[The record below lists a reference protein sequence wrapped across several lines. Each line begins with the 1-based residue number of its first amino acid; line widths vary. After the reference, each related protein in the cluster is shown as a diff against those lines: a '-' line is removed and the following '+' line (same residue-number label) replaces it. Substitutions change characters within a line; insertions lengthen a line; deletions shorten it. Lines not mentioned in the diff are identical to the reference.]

1 MKNKTLMKIIS
12 ICFIVVM
19 IFNYTSSTIYAA
31 INEEYGSQSEVVET
45 DLEAKLKSSSL
56 LDAIATLV
64 YGLGSL
70 VENLVGAA
78 FQMLTGTNM
87 FPWADRVIFNTVP
100 FLDVNFLNPSNS
112 SLFRTSGGSDSALA
126 SIVKNTYYT
135 VLVLAIGFLG
145 IVVGVMAIRL
155 AVSSIAAEKARYKE
169 AIVKFIFSL
178 VMLFCVHYLIAFVFY
193 INESMVEIASSILSE
208 NLSGVTIASDFFST
222 ALDDKTLINNFFETQ
237 EILLTSYNA
246 KKDQILND
254 EESVKIAASLL
265 KNSDYKSTALKGAL
279 GNDEEEHKIING
291 IMNYATQLFGLPNGS
306 SDAVDNF
313 MADINTVK
321 TMDETKAKQMEESIK
336 KYNSDPNASWEEFK
350 KTPIIGTLVG
360 SSDTIE
366 KAYKSTL
373 KDLTKRSGALVT
385 AYKAV
390 NKSASSSGSS
400 SGSGSGT
407 DLIAQMGQ
415 YFKESAWTYETDDE
429 GNIEGWS
436 ASELSLQGALLYAI
450 FVVQSMLFFVAYIK
464 RFFFVV
470 ILALLAPVIVIYDFL
485 GSATM

>member
-19 IFNYTSSTIYAA
+19 VFNYTSSTVFAA
-31 INEEYGSQSEVVET
+31 INEDYGGQTEVVET
-45 DLEAKLKSSSL
+45 DLETKLKSSSL
-56 LDAIATLV
+56 LEAIATLV

-78 FQMLTGTNM
+78 FEQLTGTNM

-112 SLFRTSGGSDSALA
+112 SLFRTSGGADSALA
-126 SIVKNTYYT
+126 TIVKNTYYT

-155 AVSSIAAEKARYKE
+155 AISSIAAEKARYKE

-208 NLSGVTIASDFFST
+208 NLKGVSISADVFEGTLSDKDLVS
-222 ALDDKTLINNFFETQ
+222 NFFESQ
-237 EILLTSYNA
+237 EMFLTSYNRY
-246 KKDQILND
+246 KDQITGDD
-254 EESVKIAASLL
+254 ESKKIGATLL
-265 KNSDYKSTALKGAL
+265 KNSDYKKYQLKGAL
-279 GNDEEEHKIING
+279 GNDEEEHKIINAV
-291 IMNYATQLFGLPNGS
+291 MNYAAPIFGLPS
-306 SDAVDNF
+306 SNEDAVERF
-313 MADINTVK
+313 VADVNYVK
-321 TMDETKAKQMEESIK
+321 TMNESQRKKMEESIK
-336 KYNSDPNASWEEFK
+336 KYNEDPEASWKDFQSK
-350 KTPIIGTLVG
+350 HAILG
-360 SSDTIE
+360 SSETIE
-366 KAYKSTL
+366 KAFKSTM
-373 KDLTKRSGALVT
+373 KEQIKISQALIT
-385 AYKAV
+385 ASKARDNV
-390 NKSASSSGSS
+390 GNANASTSSGQ
-400 SGSGSGT
+400 